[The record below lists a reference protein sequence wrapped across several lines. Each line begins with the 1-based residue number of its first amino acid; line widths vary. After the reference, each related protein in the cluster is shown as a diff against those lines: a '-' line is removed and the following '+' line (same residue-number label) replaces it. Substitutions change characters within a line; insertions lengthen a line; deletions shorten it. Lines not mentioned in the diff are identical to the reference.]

1 MEKEK
6 EKKVMGKMKRIFAWL
21 LSLAMVFGLL
31 GGQVSVAKAAGYGI
45 YSYALDSKELPSE
58 GGELVATIKFD
69 DFSHHRFSYHSQ
81 MHRSFSR
88 F

>member
-1 MEKEK
+1 
-6 EKKVMGKMKRIFAWL
+6 MGKMKRIFAWL

-58 GGELVATIKFD
+58 GGELG
-69 DFSHHRFSYHSQ
+69 RNN
-81 MHRSFSR
+81 
-88 F
+88 